1 MLFFKKKNNKKKA
14 PAFFEEE
21 PVDDRFDVL
30 ADFVKDLDSKA
41 DFNKAVGAMELIFN
55 AYQKLRG
62 IKTDDDTV
70 NESDYILHDKEV
82 E

>member
-1 MLFFKKKNNKKKA
+1 MLFFKKNNQKRG
-14 PAFFEEE
+14 PIYFEEE
-21 PVDDRFDVL
+21 PVDDRFNVL